1 VAKVDVILIIDVFI
15 DNFKQ
20 TLYCSFQTIFLFKTI
35 LQFVESMHG
44 IVVCVYIWRGG
55 RFVEANSW
63 GKIIGRVMKFH
74 FTIPYCPNGNEF
86 LFHLFFS
93 GFLDGDITPSKFPCA
108 PP

>member
-1 VAKVDVILIIDVFI
+1 
-15 DNFKQ
+15 
-20 TLYCSFQTIFLFKTI
+20 
-35 LQFVESMHG
+35 MHG

-74 FTIPYCPNGNEF
+74 FTIPYCPNGDEF
-86 LFHLFFS
+86 LFHLFFG